1 MVRAVL
7 CPTGFGGGEDAL
19 WEAGGSVTV
28 HHRGRLH
35 ALSQPSS
42 HHPTLRH
49 CTQLTPHAGKS
60 GIPPSLLIVGD
71 VYVLGRLYSFL
82 FQCTTRCMNCSRL
95 HCGAW
100 MKHAE
105 NVCCSYYMLKHVL
118 SRTYR
123 IAGKVYGE
131 LNLAVWQLGLK
142 LPI

>member
-1 MVRAVL
+1 MQAKSGPLLSFATDKELFCRINSQKFLSDGLHVGRITVTVNGDPLMVRAVL

-49 CTQLTPHAGKS
+49 CTQLAPHAGK
-60 GIPPSLLIVGD
+60 GGTPPSLLIVGD
-71 VYVLGRLYSFL
+71 AYVLGRLYSFL

-95 HCGAW
+95 HCGA
-100 MKHAE
+100 
-105 NVCCSYYMLKHVL
+105 
-118 SRTYR
+118 
-123 IAGKVYGE
+123 
-131 LNLAVWQLGLK
+131 
-142 LPI
+142 

>member
-1 MVRAVL
+1 MVCAVL

-49 CTQLTPHAGKS
+49 CPQLTPHAGKR

-71 VYVLGRLYSFL
+71 AYILGGLYSFL
-82 FQCTTRCMNCSRL
+82 FQYTTIRMYCSRM
-95 HCGAW
+95 HCGARV
-100 MKHAE
+100 KHAE
-105 NVCCSYYMLKHVL
+105 RLVAHTTCVETCTKSYVPY
-118 SRTYR
+118 SR
-123 IAGKVYGE
+123 KS
-131 LNLAVWQLGLK
+131 
-142 LPI
+142 

>member
-1 MVRAVL
+1 MEAKSVPLLSFATDKELFCRMNSPKFLSNGLHVGHITVTVNGDPLMVRTVL

-42 HHPTLRH
+42 HHPTLWH

-71 VYVLGRLYSFL
+71 AYVLGRLCSFL
-82 FQCTTRCMNCSRL
+82 FQYATRCL
-95 HCGAW
+95 
-100 MKHAE
+100 
-105 NVCCSYYMLKHVL
+105 
-118 SRTYR
+118 
-123 IAGKVYGE
+123 
-131 LNLAVWQLGLK
+131 
-142 LPI
+142 